1 VKETGQNAK
10 LFLDFWGFIL
20 YNQYQKERDKGDRP
34 MTYYFDMDGT
44 LADFHGAYTSHADA
58 CRYDFIRNLA
68 PFTANVETMRKAIA
82 DGHNCYILSKAANE
96 EAKQAKIDWLAEF
109 IPELT
114 ADKIIVIVGYGKKY
128 EHMVEEGI
136 LIDDNVKETRQWEKA
151 GHTAILLAD
160 KGAAITL

>member
-1 VKETGQNAK
+1 
-10 LFLDFWGFIL
+10 
-20 YNQYQKERDKGDRP
+20 

-128 EHMVEEGI
+128 EHMIEEGI

>member
-1 VKETGQNAK
+1 
-10 LFLDFWGFIL
+10 
-20 YNQYQKERDKGDRP
+20 

-44 LADFHGAYTSHADA
+44 LADFHGAYTDHSDA
-58 CRYDFIRNLA
+58 CRYNFIRGLR
-68 PFTANVETMRKAIA
+68 PFTANVATMRKAIA
-82 DGHNCYILSKAANE
+82 DGHKCYILSKAANE
-96 EAKQAKIDWLAEF
+96 DAKQAKIDWLAEF

-114 ADKIIVIVGYGKKY
+114 AEQIIVIVGYGKKY

>member
-1 VKETGQNAK
+1 MHQ
-10 LFLDFWGFIL
+10 
-20 YNQYQKERDKGDRP
+20 

-44 LADFHGAYTSHADA
+44 LANFHDAFTSHADA

-82 DGHNCYILSKAANE
+82 EGHNCYILSKAATE

-109 IPELT
+109 IPELV
-114 ADKIIVIVGYGKKY
+114 AEKIIVIVGYGKKY

-151 GHTAILLAD
+151 GHQAILLAAR
-160 KGAAITL
+160 GAAITL

>member
-1 VKETGQNAK
+1 MRNF
-10 LFLDFWGFIL
+10 FLTFGDLSCIISIR
-20 YNQYQKERDKGDRP
+20 KRDKGDRT

-96 EAKQAKIDWLAEF
+96 DAKQAKIDWLAEF

>member
-1 VKETGQNAK
+1 
-10 LFLDFWGFIL
+10 
-20 YNQYQKERDKGDRP
+20 

-82 DGHNCYILSKAANE
+82 NGHNCYILSKAANE

-114 ADKIIVIVGYGKKY
+114 ADKIIIIVGYGKKY

-136 LIDDNVKETRQWEKA
+136 LIDDNVKRPRPNDRANSNKRVTTESLHKLSFIYALLYIENEYLCMSRPRA
-151 GHTAILLAD
+151 GAGWGRGRCLRW
-160 KGAAITL
+160 